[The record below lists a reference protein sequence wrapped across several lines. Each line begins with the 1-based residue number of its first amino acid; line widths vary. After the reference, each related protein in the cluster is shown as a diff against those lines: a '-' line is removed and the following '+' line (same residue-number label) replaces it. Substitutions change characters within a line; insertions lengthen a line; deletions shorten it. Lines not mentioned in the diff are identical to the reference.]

1 MATRKTEPANE
12 QPANVVD
19 TIKPTEELGRAIGKG
34 DVESVDPTKGGT
46 DRLVAVEGSD
56 RAVPEAELYA
66 AQIKGYEGD
75 DPTAPFIPV
84 NNPAS
89 PHALPADPPAELSSL
104 QEFIVTHEEKAQA
117 MGIAVTEISFPGAG
131 ERIYPGRYAGIK
143 LTDGKRSATYAD
155 GSKH

>member
-12 QPANVVD
+12 QPANVID

-56 RAVPEAELYA
+56 RAVSEAELYA
-66 AQIKGYEGD
+66 AGIKGYEGD
-75 DPTAPFIPV
+75 DPTTPLIPV

-89 PHALPADPPAELSSL
+89 PHMPPDPQAELSTM
-104 QEFIVTHEEKAQA
+104 QEFIVKHEEKAQA
-117 MGIAVTEISFPGAG
+117 MGIVVTEISFPGAG
-131 ERIYPGRYAGIK
+131 ERTYPGRYAGIK